1 MRPHTETV
9 GAFIYRGRYGAATTA
24 FLVQCS
30 IRRVFHCLA
39 EFPDH
44 EYINAAVRRRRLRP
58 RHRALPRSTRLVSTR
73 TDQYRAAWASLQRYC
88 YMPPPVG
95 AIVEN
100 DIIRRTGTS
109 WRRGVVVSGVR
120 RMNEVNPRRA
130 RLVLG
135 RVTVFGRVYHLGM

>member
-1 MRPHTETV
+1 MYSMRTFASRRQAHDCMRPHTETV
-9 GAFIYRGRYGAATTA
+9 DAFIYRGRYGAATTA
-24 FLVQCS
+24 FLGQCS

-73 TDQYRAAWASLQRYC
+73 TDQYRAAWASLQRYS
-88 YMPPPVG
+88 YMPPPPHHPVG

-100 DIIRRTGTS
+100 DIIRKTGTT
-109 WRRGVVVSGVR
+109 VVVVVGGVAQWSAAF
-120 RMNEVNPRRA
+120 VA
-130 RLVLG
+130 
-135 RVTVFGRVYHLGM
+135 